1 MVSPVTWN
9 DAEERWKTERS
20 HKASMFSDESIFRW
34 LRPHLAHFPLA
45 DIDRDVVMAL
55 RDHKSRTGVR
65 PSTINRMLSL
75 LRAVLNVA
83 HREWGW
89 IEEPP
94 FIRLLVEPRS
104 RIRFLSRDEAVKLL
118 HQLPE
123 HLSDMAAFSLA
134 TGLRKTNVT
143 GLEWSQVDMRRQ
155 VAWIHHDEMKNR
167 RALAVPL
174 NQDALAILASR
185 IKRHPRFVFTY
196 QGKRVHQT
204 STAAWYKALKR
215 CHIEDFRWHDLRHTW
230 ASWHVQI
237 GTPLHVLQEL
247 GGWKTFD
254 MVLRYAHFSAGH
266 LAKYAD
272 NLDPLIGK
280 STQDESGSWLGQA
293 LRCNRSYNREQVQG
307 KE

>member
-1 MVSPVTWN
+1 M
-9 DAEERWKTERS
+9 ERS

-34 LRPHLAHFPLA
+34 LRPNLAHVPLV
-45 DIDRDVVMAL
+45 DIDIDVVGAL
-55 RDHKSRTGVR
+55 RDRKSRTGVR
-65 PSTINRMLSL
+65 PATINRMLSL
-75 LRAVLNVA
+75 LRAVLNAA

-94 FIRLLVEPRS
+94 FIRLLSEPRS

-118 HQLPE
+118 HELPE

-143 GLEWSQVDMRRQ
+143 CLEWSQVDMRRK
-155 VAWIHHDEMKNR
+155 VAWVHHDEMKNR

-185 IKRHPRFVFTY
+185 LKRHPRFVFTY
-196 QGKRVHQT
+196 HGERIQQT

-215 CHIEDFRWHDLRHTW
+215 CRIENFRWHDLRHTW
-230 ASWHVQI
+230 ASWHVQG

-247 GGWKTFD
+247 GGWRTYN
-254 MVLRYAHFSAGH
+254 MVLRYAHFSAEH
-266 LAKYAD
+266 LAPYAR
-272 NLDPLIGK
+272 NLRALVSSPRLVDPAPSPSRQLDSAGVVNTGIP
-280 STQDESGSWLGQA
+280 
-293 LRCNRSYNREQVQG
+293 
-307 KE
+307 

>member
-1 MVSPVTWN
+1 MVSPVTWR

-34 LRPHLAHFPLA
+34 LRPHLAHVPLS
-45 DIDRDVVMAL
+45 DIDRDVVRAL
-55 RDHKSRTGVR
+55 RDRKSRTGVR
-65 PSTINRMLSL
+65 PATINRMLSL

-94 FIRLLVEPRS
+94 FIRLLAEPRS
-104 RIRFLSRDEAVKLL
+104 RIRFLSRDEAFKLL
-118 HQLPE
+118 HELPE
-123 HLSDMAAFSLA
+123 HLSDMAAFSLL

-143 GLEWSQVDMRRQ
+143 GLEWSQVDMHRQ
-155 VAWIHHDEMKNR
+155 VAWVHHDEMKNR

-185 IKRHPRFVFTY
+185 LKRHPRFVFTY
-196 QGKRVHQT
+196 HGERIQQT

-215 CHIEDFRWHDLRHTW
+215 CGIEDFRWHDLRHTW
-230 ASWHVQI
+230 ASWHVQN

-247 GGWKTFD
+247 GGWRTYD
-254 MVLRYAHFSAGH
+254 MVLRYAHFSADH
-266 LAKYAD
+266 LAIYAH
-272 NLDPLIGK
+272 NLGVLVRRPVLIDTVH
-280 STQDESGSWLGQA
+280 S
-293 LRCNRSYNREQVQG
+293 
-307 KE
+307 

>member
-1 MVSPVTWN
+1 MVSPVTWS

-34 LRPHLAHFPLA
+34 LRPHLAHVALA
-45 DIDRDVVMAL
+45 DIDRDVIRAL
-55 RDHKSRTGVR
+55 RDRKSRSGVR
-65 PSTINRMLSL
+65 AATINRMLSL
-75 LRAVLNVA
+75 LRAVLNLA

-94 FIRLLVEPRS
+94 FIRLLTEPRS

-118 HQLPE
+118 HELPE

-155 VAWIHHDEMKNR
+155 VAWVHHDEMKNR

-185 IKRHPRFVFTY
+185 LNRHPRFVFTY
-196 QGKRVHQT
+196 QGERIQQT

-230 ASWHVQI
+230 ASWHVQG

-247 GGWKTFD
+247 GGWRTYD
-254 MVLRYAHFSAGH
+254 MVLRYAHFSAAH
-266 LAKYAD
+266 LAIYAE
-272 NLDPLIGK
+272 NLGGLIRRPMFAD
-280 STQDESGSWLGQA
+280 SSAMADA
-293 LRCNRSYNREQVQG
+293 PPFR
-307 KE
+307 